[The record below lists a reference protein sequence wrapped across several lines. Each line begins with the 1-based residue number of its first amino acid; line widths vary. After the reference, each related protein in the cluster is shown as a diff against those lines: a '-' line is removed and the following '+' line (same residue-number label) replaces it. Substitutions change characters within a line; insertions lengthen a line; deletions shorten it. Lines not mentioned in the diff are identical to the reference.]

1 MKGRRIV
8 VELKAASEV
17 SREVV
22 LVLDLP
28 RDLLDK
34 LSAGHLHPWA
44 VVSTLT
50 RFLD

>member
-8 VELKAASEV
+8 VELKATTEV

-22 LVLDLP
+22 LILDLT

-34 LSAGHLHPWA
+34 LPAGHLHPWA

-50 RFLD
+50 CFLD